1 MNPLGQ
7 LISIAEA
14 NLMLRPLLE
23 CPASS
28 SDAQVLPQGASRSN
42 FSQYKGS
49 PAYPTVEL
57 AGMAGSY
64 LWALAQ
70 KNLNVIYAN
79 DLAYEVRGIDA
90 VAKKMDTGRLLIV
103 ESKGTTRK
111 LSSPATYLK
120 TTKTMGRQL
129 SWLWCWNAVISL
141 AENPFTAEAF
151 LALYKPM
158 ILGQVERCLAVTRV
172 RQVGVVEGY
181 QIEETRTWG
190 EEELCEKYP
199 WLAEEKDW
207 GKLRVWLGELDEE
220 RIGKGRGQGGI

>member
-7 LISIAEA
+7 LIRIAEA

-23 CPASS
+23 GPASS
-28 SDAQVLPQGASRSN
+28 SDAQVLPQGSSRSN
-42 FSQYKGS
+42 FPQPEGS
-49 PAYPTVEL
+49 PVYPTVEL
-57 AGMAGSY
+57 AGMAGTY
-64 LWALAQ
+64 FWALAQ

-79 DLAYEVRGIDA
+79 GLAYEVRGIDA

-111 LSSPATYLK
+111 ISSPAAYLK

-129 SWLWCWNAVISL
+129 SWSWCWNSVISL
-141 AENPFTAEAF
+141 AENPFTAGVF
-151 LALYKPM
+151 MDLYRPM

-172 RQVGVVEGY
+172 SRVGAEGY

-190 EEELCEKYP
+190 EEELCGNYS

-207 GKLRVWLGELDEE
+207 GRLRAWLEELD
-220 RIGKGRGQGGI
+220 